1 MWLLYTLI
9 ASDITSGLLY
19 FLLSLSFKKDEQ
31 LKCIYKKPL
40 EAIQKDMFW
49 LLFFFFLIK
58 VVILNLTK
66 YVLLS

>member
-1 MWLLYTLI
+1 MWLLHTLI

-31 LKCIYKKPL
+31 LKCIYKKTL

-49 LLFFFFLIK
+49 LLFFFF
-58 VVILNLTK
+58 
-66 YVLLS
+66 